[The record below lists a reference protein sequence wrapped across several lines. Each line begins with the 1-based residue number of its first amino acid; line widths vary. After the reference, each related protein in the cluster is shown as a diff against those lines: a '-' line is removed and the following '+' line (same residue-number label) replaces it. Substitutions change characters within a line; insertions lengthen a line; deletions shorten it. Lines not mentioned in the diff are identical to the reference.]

1 MVFAPVLF
9 PRTAIRG
16 RHHRTAALCTVGNA
30 ESVTQ
35 EQAHPPEQ
43 AAHGSSLAHDQ
54 DGHEG
59 RGGGRIASR

>member
-1 MVFAPVLF
+1 MFAPLLF

-16 RHHRTAALCTVGNA
+16 RHHRTAALCTVSNA

-35 EQAHPPEQ
+35 EQAHLHEQ
-43 AAHGSSLAHDQ
+43 AAHGSSRAHDQ

-59 RGGGRIASR
+59 GTGGRSARR